1 MALNIFSLYLCYE
14 KIGMVLVSF
23 EKRKVYVKKE
33 YPLRLCTLAREMT
46 QANIRWSSGNPVGD
60 REEGL

>member
-1 MALNIFSLYLCYE
+1 
-14 KIGMVLVSF
+14 MVLVSS
-23 EKRKVYVKKE
+23 EKRKVCIKKG

-46 QANIRWSSGNPVGD
+46 QSNIRWGSGNPVEA